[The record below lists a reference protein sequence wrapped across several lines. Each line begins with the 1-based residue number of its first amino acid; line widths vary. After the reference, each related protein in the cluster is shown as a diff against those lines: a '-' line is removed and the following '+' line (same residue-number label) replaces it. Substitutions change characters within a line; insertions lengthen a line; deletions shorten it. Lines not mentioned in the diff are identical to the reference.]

1 MQYIEID
8 DVSYANI
15 QDEKIK
21 EHEESKDNDYDL
33 TSLHTKT
40 LFKKAQLILEIIEK
54 RVAARE
60 KLLRDRLKYVLRSP
74 KKI

>member
-1 MQYIEID
+1 VQYIEID
-8 DVSYANI
+8 DVSDANI

-40 LFKKAQLILEIIEK
+40 LFKKAQFIIEII
-54 RVAARE
+54 
-60 KLLRDRLKYVLRSP
+60 
-74 KKI
+74 